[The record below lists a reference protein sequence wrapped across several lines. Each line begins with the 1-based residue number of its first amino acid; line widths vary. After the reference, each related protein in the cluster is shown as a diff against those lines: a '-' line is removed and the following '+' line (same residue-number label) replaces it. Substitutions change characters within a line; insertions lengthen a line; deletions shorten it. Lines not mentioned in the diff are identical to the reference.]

1 MANTTANSWDEG
13 SPATTDPRREGA
25 VEITS
30 LRKAVRLRLDKE
42 HAATL
47 TGGVGGEHKEGS
59 AKVYY
64 QSAEP
69 TLRPDGSTSLDS
81 NDDGRLWIDSDTMIL
96 YAWDG
101 VALDWVEVVQGTVD
115 NIRHFEEVNGSGGLA
130 MPATMTASGLV
141 AGTYQVNVYGTTA
154 GSPAETASY
163 DISVTCNGVTRTLTI
178 DNHPDGTAPFVIPF
192 TVTVTTTC
200 AVTATSNVSRI
211 LGMMGVRV
219 G

>member
-1 MANTTANSWDEG
+1 MANTTANDWDEA
-13 SPATTDPRREGA
+13 SPAITDPRREGA
-25 VEITS
+25 TEISS

-42 HAATL
+42 HVATA
-47 TGGVGGEHKEGS
+47 TAGVGGEHKEGS

-64 QSAEP
+64 EASAP
-69 TLRPDGSTSLDS
+69 TLRPDGTTSLS
-81 NDDGRLWIDSDTMIL
+81 TDDAGRLWIDSDDGTLM
-96 YAWDG
+96 YWDG
-101 VALDWVEVVQGTVD
+101 NSWEDIVPGTVD
-115 NIRHFEEVNGSGGLA
+115 NIRHFEEVVDGGLA
-130 MPATMTASGLV
+130 VAGLPLTATGLT

-154 GSPAETASY
+154 GSPGESSSY
-163 DISVTCNGVTRTLTI
+163 TISVTCNGVTRTLTI

-200 AVTATSNVSRI
+200 SVTATSNVSRI

>member
-1 MANTTANSWDEG
+1 MANTTANSWDEA
-13 SPATTDPRREGA
+13 SPAITDPRREGA

-59 AKVYY
+59 AKVYFEA
-64 QSAEP
+64 SAP
-69 TLRPDGSTSLDS
+69 TMRPDGTTSLS
-81 NDDGRLWIDSDTMIL
+81 SDDAGRLWLDSDTLVL
-96 YAWDG
+96 YCWDG
-101 VALDWVEVVQGTVD
+101 NSWEEIVPGTVD
-115 NIRHFEEVNGSGGLA
+115 NIRHFEEINNSGGLA
-130 MPATMTASGLV
+130 VASLPMTATGLT
-141 AGTYQVNVYGTTA
+141 AGTYQVVVYGTTA
-154 GSPAETASY
+154 GSPSESSSY

-178 DNHPDGTAPFVIPF
+178 DNHPDGTAPFSIPF